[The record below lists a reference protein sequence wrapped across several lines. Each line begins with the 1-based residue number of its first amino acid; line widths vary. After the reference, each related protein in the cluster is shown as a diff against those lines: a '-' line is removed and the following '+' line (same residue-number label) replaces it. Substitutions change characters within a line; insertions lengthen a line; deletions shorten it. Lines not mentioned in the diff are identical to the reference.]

1 MNEVQLITELEKINR
16 TIDRTKKLPGAKN
29 IYLAAG
35 WFSDKQE
42 QLLKD
47 AFINLSKNPSIAHIH
62 VPLLHQ
68 YGGVALSESNNEPDF
83 EWGAM
88 TYKSDIKA
96 IDNSDLTVAI
106 FEAENPDSGTAM
118 ELGYSVASNT
128 PVVSV
133 FAGDINAHPINLMLS
148 FGTDAHV
155 LSASEL
161 ATYDFFDITPNR
173 YMGKMI

>member
-1 MNEVQLITELEKINR
+1 MNEVKLIQELEEINR
-16 TIDRTKKLPGAKN
+16 NVDNSQKLPGAKN

-35 WFSDKQE
+35 WFSDEQE
-42 QLLKD
+42 SLLKD
-47 AFINLSKNPSIAHIH
+47 AFIQLSANPTIAHIH

-68 YGGVALSESNNEPDF
+68 YGGVALGSENGEPDF

-88 TYKSDIKA
+88 TYKADIKA

-106 FEAENPDSGTAM
+106 FEAEDPDTGTAM

-133 FAGDINAHPINLMLS
+133 FAGNIDQHPINLMLS

-155 LSASEL
+155 TSTKAL
-161 ATYDFFDITPNR
+161 AEYDFFDVTPNK
-173 YMGKMI
+173 YTGKLI

>member
-1 MNEVQLITELEKINR
+1 MNETKLIADLEEINR
-16 TIDRTKKLPGAKN
+16 HVDNDKKLPGAKN

-35 WFSDKQE
+35 WFSDTQE
-42 QLLKD
+42 VLLKD
-47 AFINLSKNPSIAHIH
+47 AFIQLSANPTIAHIH

-68 YGGVALSESNNEPDF
+68 YGGMALGDANSEPDF

-88 TYKSDIKA
+88 TYKADIKA

-106 FEAENPDSGTAM
+106 FEAEDADTGTAM

-133 FAGDINAHPINLMLS
+133 FSGNIDEHPINLMLS

-155 LSASEL
+155 TSTAEL
-161 ATYDFFDITPNR
+161 ATYDFFDITPNK
-173 YMGKMI
+173 YMGKLI

>member
-1 MNEVQLITELEKINR
+1 MNEAKLIQDLEEINR
-16 TIDRTKKLPGAKN
+16 NVDNSKKLPGAKN
-29 IYLAAG
+29 VYLAAG

-42 QLLKD
+42 ELLKD
-47 AFINLSKNPSIAHIH
+47 AFIKLSANPSVAHIH

-68 YGGVALSESNNEPDF
+68 YGGVALGESNNEPGF

-88 TYKSDIKA
+88 TYKADIKA
-96 IDNSDLTVAI
+96 IDNSDITVAV

-133 FAGDINAHPINLMLS
+133 FNGNLDEHPINLMLS

-155 LSASEL
+155 TSTAEL
-161 ATYDFFDITPNR
+161 ADYDFFDITPNR
-173 YMGKMI
+173 YMGKLI